1 MGLRRW
7 ETAPRPAALRDA
19 SLEGEDHWGRKSNPL
34 VDFYLNTHCV
44 STMTGDPPRPFD
56 NERKEAEERAIC

>member
-1 MGLRRW
+1 MGNSSVSCRSQGS
-7 ETAPRPAALRDA
+7 
-19 SLEGEDHWGRKSNPL
+19 SLEGEDQWGRKSSPL